1 MIKTIKKIFNID
13 GLENISTPTHIY
25 VRFKLM
31 YEDKIIGY
39 LTLSEGEWSFE
50 YSTEFKLNNFI
61 SPLLDFPDT
70 SRVYRSKNLW
80 PFFAYRIPG
89 LNQPKVRAILE
100 KDKIDEHN
108 EVELLKKF
116 GNFSIY
122 NPFKLLHV

>member
-13 GLENISTPTHIY
+13 SLENLETPSNIY
-25 VRFKLM
+25 VRFKLL
-31 YEDKIIGY
+31 YEDMVIGY
-39 LTLSEGEWSFE
+39 LTLSQGEWSFE
-50 YSTEFKLNNFI
+50 YSDEFKKNNFI

-70 SRVYRSKNLW
+70 ERIYHSKSLW

-89 LNQPKVRAILE
+89 LNQPKVRAILTKE
-100 KDKIDEHN
+100 NIDESN

-122 NPFKLLHV
+122 NPFKLLPV